1 MIEVPVLIA
10 GGGPVGLALS
20 LELAHFGVNSLV
32 AERNPTTTTHPKMD
46 LTNGRSMEL
55 FRRTGLADKLRAVG
69 VPAKNPFNI
78 SWITD
83 LSDDGHELCRFP
95 YLSAEDETWRRQ
107 TTNDGSLTLEAPL
120 RVSQILIE
128 PVLKQT
134 AEENQR
140 VEVRF
145 SWRLESF
152 VQDAEGVTAV
162 IKNTK
167 TGEEEAVRSRFL
179 VGCDGGSS
187 TVRTQ
192 LGIKNEGQPNVARLY
207 MVHFRSKA
215 VELLQR
221 FGIAWHYQ
229 NGRGTL
235 VAQDD
240 REHWTLHA
248 FVAPGTDESK
258 IDPRALVEEWVG
270 CKFDFEVVVSNPWSA
285 HYLVAE
291 QYNKERVFL
300 AGDAC
305 HQYMPTGG
313 YGMNS
318 GIAEVGNLGWKLAAA
333 LEGWGGAVLL
343 RSYQEE
349 RRPIAKL
356 SWATSQK
363 HLDVRFKLAN
373 LYAETGDVSGATAE
387 AAARRLKLGQQIAN
401 LGNKENEGWGVEHG
415 YRYEGSGVIC
425 REAGTLPV
433 FTAETYIPSTWPGSR
448 LPHLFLSD
456 GSPVFDHLGKW
467 FTLIVLDVSDSSEIE
482 SAALERGVP
491 LKVLRIDDENAKKVY
506 ERNLILVRP
515 DQHVAWRGDRLPAD
529 CHDLIAHVSGNLD

>member
-1 MIEVPVLIA
+1 M
-10 GGGPVGLALS
+10 
-20 LELAHFGVNSLV
+20 
-32 AERNPTTTTHPKMD
+32 
-46 LTNGRSMEL
+46 
-55 FRRTGLADKLRAVG
+55 
-69 VPAKNPFNI
+69 
-78 SWITD
+78 
-83 LSDDGHELCRFP
+83 
-95 YLSAEDETWRRQ
+95 SAEDETFRRQ

-134 AEENQR
+134 ADENER

-152 VQDAEGVTAV
+152 VQDAEGVTSV
-162 IKNTK
+162 ITNTK
-167 TGEEEAVRSRFL
+167 TGETETIRSRFL
-179 VGCDGGSS
+179 IGCDGGGS

-192 LGIKNEGQPNVARLY
+192 LKIQTEGQPNVARLY

-240 REHWTLHA
+240 RECWTLHA
-248 FVAPGTDESK
+248 FVAPGTDEST
-258 IDPRALVEEWVG
+258 ISPRTLVEEWVG
-270 CKFDFEVVVSNPWSA
+270 CKFDFEVIVANPWSA

-291 QYNKERVFL
+291 QYRIGNVLL

-318 GIAEVGNLGWKLAAA
+318 GIAEVGNLGWKIAAT
-333 LEGWGGAVLL
+333 LEGWAGPELL
-343 RSYQEE
+343 NSYQVE

-356 SWATSQK
+356 SWATSEK
-363 HLDVRFKLAN
+363 HLAVRFKLAN
-373 LYAETGDVSGATAE
+373 LFAE
-387 AAARRLKLGQQIAN
+387 AGDLSGETPEANERRQKLGRQIAD
-401 LGNKENEGWGVEHG
+401 LGNAENEGWGTEHG
-415 YRYEGSGVIC
+415 YRYDGSGVIC
-425 REAGTLPV
+425 PEAGTPPA
-433 FTAETYIPSTWPGSR
+433 FKAEAYIPSTWPGSR
-448 LPHLFLSD
+448 LPHLFLND

-467 FTLIVLDVSDSSEIE
+467 FTLIVLNSTDTSTIE
-482 SAALERGVP
+482 STAREQAVP
-491 LKVLRIDDENAKKVY
+491 LKVLRINDENAKKIY

-515 DQHVAWRGDRLPAD
+515 DQHVAWRGDDLPVE
-529 CHDLIAHVSGNLD
+529 CCELIARVSGNSD